1 MIINSLSPTSKS
13 QCFSLALTGDLGNVT
28 NAVRVSVFSVKGELV
43 LNQTI
48 QGEKLVKLNTSNF
61 VNGSYT
67 LQLIDNKGN
76 CIKTEKLIVQQ
87 P

>member
-1 MIINSLSPTSKS
+1 MERDCKSKLGKSSL
-13 QCFSLALTGDLGNVT
+13 
-28 NAVRVSVFSVKGELV
+28 
-43 LNQTI
+43 QTRTI
-48 QGEKLVKLNTSNF
+48 GGEKLVKLNTSNF